1 MLGPAVAGSGVHP
14 AQRTSRNGAGI
25 PWRDPTSVRAGRSPA
40 GGSAR
45 TTVPWR
51 PERCP
56 ARPRPAGAN
65 TAPCRASHRR
75 GRARARR
82 LTVRHA
88 EAEPDAGRRHPLGPC
103 AQDTAVAS
111 RRPEAVGTHRAGK
124 ARAESSPGP
133 RMPHPDRR
141 ITPGQAETDAATI
154 LSAGGDPLR
163 RYIARMPG
171 PVSDGAADGP
181 GAPPSSGGHRGPG
194 RAVTPIG
201 PSGCP
206 YCRRLDGVVW
216 GREKRM
222 DGGRTPFHRD
232 DRGPRLARPLAA
244 ACIRPIPVVGHPSSP
259 IRLHQDGAPGKASD
273 CAAERARVRR
283 TRDGTRPGRRDPTG
297 QKAEGIADAGVR
309 RCEWSGV
316 PEPSRRGRM
325 RRTKPAPRASPRTAS
340 TGLES
345 GCPHAGAEGGCRSGF
360 PHTI

>member
-88 EAEPDAGRRHPLGPC
+88 EAEPDAAIPSVPVHRTRQWLRVVPKPSALTARGKRGRKVRPVHEC
-103 AQDTAVAS
+103 RIRIAAS
-111 RRPEAVGTHRAGK
+111 LRVRQRRMPQQFCRRGEAPSVGT
-124 ARAESSPGP
+124 SPGCRVP
-133 RMPHPDRR
+133 YRTERRMD
-141 ITPGQAETDAATI
+141 PGT
-154 LSAGGDPLR
+154 
-163 RYIARMPG
+163 
-171 PVSDGAADGP
+171 
-181 GAPPSSGGHRGPG
+181 PPSSGGHRGPG

-206 YCRRLDGVVW
+206 YCRRLARVVW

-222 DGGRTPFHRD
+222 GGGRTPFHRD

-283 TRDGTRPGRRDPTG
+283 TRAGTRPGRRDPTG
-297 QKAEGIADAGVR
+297 QKAEGIAEAGVR
-309 RCEWSGV
+309 RCEWPGV